1 MKTIETKVYEYDE
14 LSKEAQEKAREWY
27 SQGNDYPFLSG
38 DMHETLE
45 TLLKDCK
52 WKCEDP
58 KVYYSLSYSQGDG
71 AMFEGTVHFTYKKR
85 KYIANVRQSGHY
97 YHYNS
102 KAFDIVT
109 DNDDQE
115 EIYSEDVRAYFNNNY
130 VNMCEKLAK
139 AGYKYIEWEDAE
151 ENIAENIRAN
161 EYTFT
166 EDGKR
171 FG

>member
-14 LSKEAQEKAREWY
+14 LGKEAQEKARAWY
-27 SQGNDYPFLSG
+27 KEGNEYPFLVE
-38 DMHETLE
+38 DMRETLE
-45 TLLKDCK
+45 TLLKECG

-58 KVYYSLSYSQGDG
+58 KIFYSLSYSQGDG

-85 KYIANVRQSGHY
+85 KYIANVRQRGLY

-102 KAFDIVT
+102 KDFDIVS
-109 DNDDQE
+109 DDDEQKE
-115 EIYSEDVRAYFNNNY
+115 VYYGDVHEYFNNNY
-130 VNMCEKLAK
+130 VDICKKLES
-139 AGYKYIEWEDAE
+139 AGYSHIEGEDNE